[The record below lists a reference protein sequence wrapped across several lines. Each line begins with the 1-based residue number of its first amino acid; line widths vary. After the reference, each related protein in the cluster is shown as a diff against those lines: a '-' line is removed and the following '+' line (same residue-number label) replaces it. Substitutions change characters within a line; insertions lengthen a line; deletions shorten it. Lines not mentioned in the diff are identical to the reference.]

1 MLAVDMT
8 FISKGGLQAWERL
21 GEPQPSGVSSVPEAP
36 VTIPRVDATVK
47 SKCSQVLKC
56 KHLTAHAMTLD
67 YFSGCHFF
75 GGGCLDMTCLT
86 GDLNCVEE
94 DRVPQL
100 LVSPAL
106 GRPAGLAGMWLYAMA
121 RVAWFLGFFT
131 AFRDATNIAWFL
143 CELIL

>member
-1 MLAVDMT
+1 M
-8 FISKGGLQAWERL
+8 

-47 SKCSQVLKC
+47 AKCSQVLKC

-67 YFSGCHFF
+67 YFSDCHFF
-75 GGGCLDMTCLT
+75 GGGGLDMTCLT

-100 LVSPAL
+100 LVSPPL

-121 RVAWFLGFFT
+121 RVA
-131 AFRDATNIAWFL
+131 
-143 CELIL
+143 